1 MKRQYLILIVL
12 AILTLACMEATTALP
27 TPAKV
32 APTLTKSVKTVLA
45 SPSPMPTGT
54 KNVVCLTLRGA
65 VTVRNEDGRAV
76 GWLEAGAPVC
86 VVPGVK
92 HGRLQLA
99 DGTANTI
106 LAACVY
112 GPQKDCK

>member
-1 MKRQYLILIVL
+1 MKRKTLILAVL

-45 SPSPMPTGT
+45 SHSPAPTGT
-54 KNVVCLTLRGA
+54 QNIACLTLRGA
-65 VTVRNEDGRAV
+65 VTVRNEDGLAV
-76 GWLEAGAPVC
+76 GWLDAGTPVC
-86 VVPGVK
+86 VFPDSTAN
-92 HGRLQLA
+92 RLQLA
-99 DGTANTI
+99 DGEGTI

>member
-1 MKRQYLILIVL
+1 MKRQHLILAVL
-12 AILTLACMEATTALP
+12 ASLTLACMESTAALP

-65 VTVRNEDGRAV
+65 VTVRNEDGLAV
-76 GWLEAGAPVC
+76 GWLDAGTPVC
-86 VVPGVK
+86 VNPGVK
-92 HGRLQLA
+92 QGRLQLA
-99 DGTANTI
+99 DGKGTI

-112 GPQKDCK
+112 GPTERCK